1 LRQIAQDYLAIQGSA
16 TLSECAFSC
25 GGITSSLHRG
35 SLSTEIFEAL
45 QILKSVYCNGHV
57 AAVDEAGKH
66 IDVLIVALDGIS
78 EEDDKDIIEL

>member
-1 LRQIAQDYLAIQGSA
+1 
-16 TLSECAFSC
+16 
-25 GGITSSLHRG
+25 
-35 SLSTEIFEAL
+35 
-45 QILKSVYCNGHV
+45 V